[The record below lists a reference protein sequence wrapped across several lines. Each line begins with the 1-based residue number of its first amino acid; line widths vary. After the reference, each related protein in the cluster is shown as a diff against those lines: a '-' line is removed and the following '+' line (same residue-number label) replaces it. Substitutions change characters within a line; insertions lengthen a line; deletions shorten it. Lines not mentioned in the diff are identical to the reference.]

1 MAQLQLRPFTVGE
14 ILDASFTVFRNRFRQ
29 LTILAAIVVVP
40 LGILQ
45 GLWAASL
52 ADAANDPTPEFDT
65 GLLGA
70 SLALL
75 VVGIVI
81 AQIATAA
88 ITRAVADAYL
98 DIDSTWQSSWNAAMA
113 KIGTVLVTAL
123 LFGLGVFVGFIFL
136 IIPGIIIAISWAV
149 YMPAIMV
156 EGLGA
161 TDSLRR
167 SWALV
172 SGRRWPVFGTILLV
186 NILAGI
192 VGGILSAILGI
203 VFGDSAAGAA
213 IASAIASVFT
223 TPFVAAATV
232 VIYFDLRVR
241 KEGFDLELLARQV
254 PDATGSAPPAGSDQN
269 PPPEATGEGGDTWP
283 PPVDG

>member
-1 MAQLQLRPFTVGE
+1 MAQLQLRPFTIGE

-29 LTILAAIVVVP
+29 LITLSAIIVVP
-40 LGILQ
+40 LGIVQ

-52 ADAANDPTPEFDT
+52 QDAANDPTPDFDA

-70 SLALL
+70 SLAIL
-75 VVGIVI
+75 VLGIVI

-98 DIDSTWQSSWNAAMA
+98 DIDSTWQSSWSAAMA
-113 KIGTVLVTAL
+113 KLGTIILTAI

-136 IIPGIIIAISWAV
+136 IIPGIIIAVSWAV

-156 EGLGA
+156 ENLGA
-161 TDSLRR
+161 SDSLRR
-167 SWALV
+167 SWNLV
-172 SGRRWPVFGTILLV
+172 SGRRWAVFGTILLV

-192 VGGILSAILGI
+192 VGGILGAILGI
-203 VFGDSAAGAA
+203 IFGDSAAGAA
-213 IASAIASVFT
+213 LASAVASVFT

-254 PDATGSAPPAGSDQN
+254 PGATGTAPPAGSDQN